1 MAKKLA
7 KKPVKKVAK
16 KAAAKTVKTQKVSVK
31 AVETPVAKKA
41 PTVKIWKYEFDRK
54 NVIAAGVIALVV
66 LLCLVF

>member
-1 MAKKLA
+1 MAKKVV
-7 KKPVKKVAK
+7 KKPATKTTK

-31 AVETPVAKKA
+31 NVKAPVAKKA